1 MKLCN
6 FRECKNPVFSK
17 GRCRIHPLR
26 EVINHPF
33 NPRER
38 VGNASSMQT
47 RLKNFRKKKKYHN
60 DSREYNGRFYDSKLE
75 ARVAEDIDW
84 RIKSGEIKEVIPQFK
99 ISLNVNGKHITNY
112 YCDFKVIMKDDSIQF
127 WEAKGMATDTF
138 KLKWK
143 LLEALIDQIEPG
155 ATLII
160 IK

>member
-1 MKLCN
+1 MKHCN
-6 FRECKNPVFSK
+6 FRDCSNPVFSK

-26 EVINHPF
+26 DVVNVPF
-33 NPRER
+33 KTRLR
-38 VGNASSMQT
+38 TGNASSMVTQ
-47 RLKNFRKKKKYHN
+47 LKDFRKKKKYHN

-75 ARVAEDIDW
+75 AKVAEDIDW
-84 RIKSGEIKEVIPQFK
+84 RIRSGEIKEVFPQFK
-99 ISLNVNGKHITNY
+99 ISLDVNGKHITNY

-138 KLKWK
+138 RLKWK
-143 LLEALIDQIEPG
+143 LLEALLPEVEPG